1 MRTIKIEDN
10 DIAGTLTVIFI
21 DDNKEIWRDIFTYAA
36 GKSLFMSNML
46 TGGESLFMSNMIT
59 NWIRYGDMPHKN
71 ESKTV

>member
-36 GKSLFMSNML
+36 GKSLFMSNM
-46 TGGESLFMSNMIT
+46 IT